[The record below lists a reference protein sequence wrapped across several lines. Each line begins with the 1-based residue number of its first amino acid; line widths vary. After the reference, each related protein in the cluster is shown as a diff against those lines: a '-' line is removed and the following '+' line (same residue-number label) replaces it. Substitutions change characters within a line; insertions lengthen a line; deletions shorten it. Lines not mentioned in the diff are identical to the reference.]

1 MLLYKKLKLFLKN
14 NRIRQRHYVIL
25 KVSYLESLSNVRAKN
40 ILLDNFVKLF
50 IKQDNRIKLAS

>member
-1 MLLYKKLKLFLKN
+1 MGQK
-14 NRIRQRHYVIL
+14 HYVIQ